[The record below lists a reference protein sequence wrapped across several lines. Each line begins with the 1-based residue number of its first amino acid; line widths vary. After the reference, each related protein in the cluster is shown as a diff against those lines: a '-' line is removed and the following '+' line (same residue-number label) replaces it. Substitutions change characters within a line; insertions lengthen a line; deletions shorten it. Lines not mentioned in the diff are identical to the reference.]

1 MKYLLKAQTAVAS
14 LLMLGA
20 PLSPALAGRG
30 AEFLPADMAPIQRQ
44 GSPSIGGTRQFSM
57 MGDKMAMPPAPAP
70 NGGAGMAPAP
80 TAAPMPGGMMD
91 DDKMGMPPAAGMP
104 GMPAAPPGGMP
115 AVGPGMMPMMGMP
128 GMPAAP
134 PGGMPAVG
142 PGMMEMMMGQM
153 AKMQGPP
160 AAPLDHVEGRIAFI
174 KAELGITDAQGQ
186 AWDEFAQALR
196 TSRGHLAEAR
206 QALVVSAAGQSSASS
221 RLEAYEHHLSMR
233 VDSLH
238 GARESFQR
246 LYAMLSPAQQKAAD
260 ELVTPLLA
268 SF

>member
-14 LLMLGA
+14 LLVLGA
-20 PLSPALAGRG
+20 PLSSAHAGRG
-30 AEFLPADMAPIQRQ
+30 AAFLVADMAPMQRQ
-44 GSPSIGGTRQFSM
+44 GSPSIGDTRQFSM
-57 MGDKMAMPPAPAP
+57 MDDKMAMPPAPAP
-70 NGGAGMAPAP
+70 SGGAGMPPAPA
-80 TAAPMPGGMMD
+80 AAPMPGGMMD
-91 DDKMGMPPAAGMP
+91 DDKMGMPPAAAAAPAAGMP

-115 AVGPGMMPMMGMP
+115 AAGPGMMP
-128 GMPAAP
+128 
-134 PGGMPAVG
+134 
-142 PGMMEMMMGQM
+142 MMEMMMGQM

-160 AAPLDHVEGRIAFI
+160 AAPLHHVEGRIAFI

>member
-1 MKYLLKAQTAVAS
+1 MKFLLKAQTAIAS

-20 PLSPALAGRG
+20 PLSPALAERG
-30 AEFLPADMAPIQRQ
+30 AVFLPADTASMQRQ
-44 GSPSIGGTRQFSM
+44 GSPGTGDTRQLSM
-57 MGDKMAMPPAPAP
+57 MDDKMAMPPAPG
-70 NGGAGMAPAP
+70 GGAGMAPA
-80 TAAPMPGGMMD
+80 AAPMPGGMMG
-91 DDKMGMPPAAGMP
+91 DDKMGMPPAVAAPTAGMP
-104 GMPAAPPGGMP
+104 PAAPPGGMP
-115 AVGPGMMPMMGMP
+115 AAGPGMMP
-128 GMPAAP
+128 
-134 PGGMPAVG
+134 
-142 PGMMEMMMGQM
+142 MMEMMMGQM

-186 AWDEFAQALR
+186 VWDEFAQALR

-206 QALVVSAAGQSSASS
+206 QALVVSAASQSSASS

-246 LYAMLSPAQQKAAD
+246 LYAMLNPAQQKAAD

>member
-20 PLSPALAGRG
+20 PLSLAHAGRG
-30 AEFLPADMAPIQRQ
+30 AAFLPADMAPTQRQ
-44 GSPSIGGTRQFSM
+44 ESPSIGGIRQFSM
-57 MGDKMAMPPAPAP
+57 MGDKMAMPPTPAP

-80 TAAPMPGGMMD
+80 AAAPMPGGMMD
-91 DDKMGMPPAAGMP
+91 DDKMGMPPAAAAAPAPGMP
-104 GMPAAPPGGMP
+104 GMPGAPPGGMP
-115 AVGPGMMPMMGMP
+115 AAGPSMMP
-128 GMPAAP
+128 
-134 PGGMPAVG
+134 
-142 PGMMEMMMGQM
+142 MMEMMMGQM